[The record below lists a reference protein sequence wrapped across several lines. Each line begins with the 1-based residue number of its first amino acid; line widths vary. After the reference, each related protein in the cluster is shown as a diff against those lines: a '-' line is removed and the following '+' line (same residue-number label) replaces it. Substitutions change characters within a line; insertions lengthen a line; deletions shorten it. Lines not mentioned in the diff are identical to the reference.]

1 MRLRGGPQE
10 KQSGKRH
17 VLQYILGR
25 GRRPLTLNYAQQT
38 PRYIAASRESLD
50 TLTVMPL
57 PTIPTAPFCPSEVKG
72 SITIDA
78 GASRWAKAKRFFGP
92 GLLIA
97 IGYMDPGNW
106 ATDIQAGSQFGYSLL
121 WVVAFSSLA
130 AIFLQMLAARL
141 GLVAG
146 RDLAQAIYDRYGSFG
161 RVVQWVTAEVSI
173 IACDIAEVLGCA
185 LAFKLLLGVPV
196 AWGIV
201 LTALDTVIVLGLQGK
216 GFRQIEAIVLALIGT
231 MAFCFV
237 AQVAMVPPDWHA
249 VFKGLVPGDPGR
261 DRKDAIVLAL
271 GIVGATIMPH
281 NLYLHSSVVQTRRV
295 VGGVRGTIRDT
306 LALVRA
312 DTIVSLLVAMLV
324 NAAILVLA
332 GSAFHASGQTSVTD
346 IEQAYRLIT
355 PIVGGAAALLFG
367 IALLASG
374 QSSTLTGTIAG
385 QVIMDGFLNMKIPC
399 YQRRL
404 ITRGLALVPALAGV
418 LWLGDGA
425 VGRLLVWSQVLLSLQ
440 LPFAMWPLI
449 RSVSDRAVMKE
460 YAIGRPM
467 QIAAWLLFAVITGTN
482 LLLISGIAG

>member
-1 MRLRGGPQE
+1 
-10 KQSGKRH
+10 
-17 VLQYILGR
+17 
-25 GRRPLTLNYAQQT
+25 
-38 PRYIAASRESLD
+38 
-50 TLTVMPL
+50 MPL
-57 PTIPTAPFCPSEVKG
+57 PTVPTAPFCPAEVKG
-72 SITIDA
+72 SIAIDA
-78 GASRWAKAKRFFGP
+78 GVSRLTKLRRFAGP
-92 GLLIA
+92 GLLVA

-106 ATDIQAGSQFGYSLL
+106 ATDIQAGSQFGYALL
-121 WVVAFSSLA
+121 RVVVFSSVA
-130 AIFLQMLAARL
+130 AIFLQTLAARL

-146 RDLAQAIYDRYGSFG
+146 RDLAQASYDRYGSFG
-161 RVVQWVTAEVSI
+161 RIVQWITAEVSI

-185 LAFKLLLGVPV
+185 LAFKLLLGVPL

-201 LTALDTVIVLGLQGK
+201 LTALDTMIVLGLQGK
-216 GFRQIEAIVLALIGT
+216 GFRQVEAIVFGLIGT

-237 AQVAMVPPDWHA
+237 AQVAMVPPDWRA
-249 VFKGLVPGDPGR
+249 VLHGLAPGVPGH

-295 VGGVRGTIRDT
+295 VGGAGDAIKET
-306 LALVRA
+306 LAMVRIDTWISLV
-312 DTIVSLLVAMLV
+312 VAMLV

-332 GSAFHASGQTSVTD
+332 GAAFHATGQTGVAD

-355 PIVGGAAALLFG
+355 PIVGGAAAWLFG

-385 QVIMDGFLNMKIPC
+385 QVIMDGFLHMKMPC

-404 ITRGLALVPALAGV
+404 ITRGLALAPALAGV

-425 VGRLLVWSQVLLSLQ
+425 LGQLLVWSQVLLSLQ

-449 RSVSDRAVMKE
+449 RSVGDRSIMRE
-460 YAIGRPM
+460 YAIGRGTKVV
-467 QIAAWLLFAVITGTN
+467 AWTLFVLISITN
-482 LLLISGIAG
+482 LVLVTGFVG

>member
-1 MRLRGGPQE
+1 
-10 KQSGKRH
+10 
-17 VLQYILGR
+17 
-25 GRRPLTLNYAQQT
+25 
-38 PRYIAASRESLD
+38 
-50 TLTVMPL
+50 MPL
-57 PTIPTAPFCPSEVKG
+57 PTVPTAPFCPAEVKG
-72 SITIDA
+72 SIAIDA
-78 GASRWAKAKRFFGP
+78 GVSRLTKLRRFAGP
-92 GLLIA
+92 GLLVA

-106 ATDIQAGSQFGYSLL
+106 ATDIQAGSQFGYALL
-121 WVVAFSSLA
+121 WVVVFSSVA
-130 AIFLQMLAARL
+130 AIFLQTLAVRL

-146 RDLAQAIYDRYGSFG
+146 RDLAQASYDRYGPFG
-161 RVVQWVTAEVSI
+161 RIVQWITAEVSI

-185 LAFKLLLGVPV
+185 LAFKLLLGVPL

-201 LTALDTVIVLGLQGK
+201 LTALDTMIVLGLQGK
-216 GFRQIEAIVLALIGT
+216 GFRQVEAIVFGLIGT

-237 AQVAMVPPDWHA
+237 AQVAMVPPDWRA
-249 VFKGLVPGDPGR
+249 VLHGLAPSVPGH

-295 VGGVRGTIRDT
+295 VGGAGDAIKET
-306 LALVRA
+306 LAMVRIDTWISLV
-312 DTIVSLLVAMLV
+312 VAMLV

-332 GSAFHASGQTSVTD
+332 GAAFHATGQTGVAD

-355 PIVGGAAALLFG
+355 PIVGGAAAWLFG

-385 QVIMDGFLNMKIPC
+385 QVIMDGFLHMKMPC

-404 ITRGLALVPALAGV
+404 NTRGLALAPALAGV

-425 VGRLLVWSQVLLSLQ
+425 LGQLLVWSQVLLSLQ

-449 RSVSDRAVMKE
+449 RSVGDRSIMRE
-460 YAIGRPM
+460 YAIGRGTKVV
-467 QIAAWLLFAVITGTN
+467 AWTLFVLVSITN
-482 LLLISGIAG
+482 LVLVTGFVG

>member
-1 MRLRGGPQE
+1 
-10 KQSGKRH
+10 
-17 VLQYILGR
+17 
-25 GRRPLTLNYAQQT
+25 
-38 PRYIAASRESLD
+38 
-50 TLTVMPL
+50 MPL
-57 PTIPTAPFCPSEVKG
+57 PTVPTAPFCPAEVKG
-72 SITIDA
+72 SIAIDA
-78 GASRWAKAKRFFGP
+78 GVSRLTKLRRFAGP
-92 GLLIA
+92 GLLVA

-106 ATDIQAGSQFGYSLL
+106 ATDIQAGSQFGYALL
-121 WVVAFSSLA
+121 WVVVFSSVA
-130 AIFLQMLAARL
+130 AIFLQTLAARL

-146 RDLAQAIYDRYGSFG
+146 RDLAQASYDRYGPFG
-161 RVVQWVTAEVSI
+161 RIVQWITAEVSI

-185 LAFKLLLGVPV
+185 LAFKLLLGVPL

-201 LTALDTVIVLGLQGK
+201 LTALDTMIVLGLQGK
-216 GFRQIEAIVLALIGT
+216 GFRQVEAIVFGLIGT

-237 AQVAMVPPDWHA
+237 AQVAMVPPDWRA
-249 VFKGLVPGDPGR
+249 VLHGLAPGVPGH

-295 VGGVRGTIRDT
+295 VGGAGDAIKET
-306 LALVRA
+306 LAMVRIDTWISLV
-312 DTIVSLLVAMLV
+312 VAMLV

-332 GSAFHASGQTSVTD
+332 GAAFHATGQTGVAD

-355 PIVGGAAALLFG
+355 PIVGGAAAWLFG

-385 QVIMDGFLNMKIPC
+385 QVIMDGFLHMKMPC

-404 ITRGLALVPALAGV
+404 ITRGLALAPALAGV

-425 VGRLLVWSQVLLSLQ
+425 LGQLLVWSQVLLSLQ

-449 RSVSDRAVMKE
+449 RSVGDRSIMRE
-460 YAIGRPM
+460 YAIGRGTKVV
-467 QIAAWLLFAVITGTN
+467 AWTLFVLISITN
-482 LLLISGIAG
+482 LVLVTGFVG

>member
-1 MRLRGGPQE
+1 
-10 KQSGKRH
+10 
-17 VLQYILGR
+17 
-25 GRRPLTLNYAQQT
+25 
-38 PRYIAASRESLD
+38 
-50 TLTVMPL
+50 MPL
-57 PTIPTAPFCPSEVKG
+57 PTVPTAPFCPAEVKG
-72 SITIDA
+72 SIAIDA
-78 GASRWAKAKRFFGP
+78 GVSRLTKLRRFAGP
-92 GLLIA
+92 GLLVA

-106 ATDIQAGSQFGYSLL
+106 ATDIQAGSQFGYALL
-121 WVVAFSSLA
+121 WVVVFSSVA
-130 AIFLQMLAARL
+130 AIFLQTLAARL

-146 RDLAQAIYDRYGSFG
+146 RDLAQASYDRYGPFG
-161 RVVQWVTAEVSI
+161 RIVQWITAEVSI

-185 LAFKLLLGVPV
+185 LAFKLLLGVPL

-201 LTALDTVIVLGLQGK
+201 LTALDTMIVLGLQGK
-216 GFRQIEAIVLALIGT
+216 GFRQVEAIVFGLIGT

-237 AQVAMVPPDWHA
+237 AQVAMVPPDWRA
-249 VFKGLVPGDPGR
+249 VLHGLAPSVPGH

-295 VGGVRGTIRDT
+295 VGGAGDAIKET
-306 LALVRA
+306 LAMVRIDTWISLV
-312 DTIVSLLVAMLV
+312 VAMLV

-332 GSAFHASGQTSVTD
+332 GAAFHATGQTGVAD

-355 PIVGGAAALLFG
+355 PIVGGAAAWLFG

-385 QVIMDGFLNMKIPC
+385 QVIMDGFLHMKMPC

-404 ITRGLALVPALAGV
+404 IMRGLALAPALTGV

-425 VGRLLVWSQVLLSLQ
+425 LGQLLVWSQVLLSLQ

-449 RSVSDRAVMKE
+449 RSVGDRSIMRE
-460 YAIGRPM
+460 YAIGRGTKVV
-467 QIAAWLLFAVITGTN
+467 AWTLFVLVSITN
-482 LLLISGIAG
+482 LVLVTGFVG

>member
-1 MRLRGGPQE
+1 
-10 KQSGKRH
+10 
-17 VLQYILGR
+17 
-25 GRRPLTLNYAQQT
+25 
-38 PRYIAASRESLD
+38 
-50 TLTVMPL
+50 MPL
-57 PTIPTAPFCPSEVKG
+57 PTVPTAPFCPAEVKG
-72 SITIDA
+72 SIAIDA
-78 GASRWAKAKRFFGP
+78 GVSRLTKLRRFAGP
-92 GLLIA
+92 GLLVA

-106 ATDIQAGSQFGYSLL
+106 ATDIQAGSQFGYALL
-121 WVVAFSSLA
+121 WVVVFSSVA
-130 AIFLQMLAARL
+130 AIFLQTLAARL

-146 RDLAQAIYDRYGSFG
+146 RDLAQASYDRYGPFG
-161 RVVQWVTAEVSI
+161 RIVQWITAEVSI

-185 LAFKLLLGVPV
+185 LAFKLLLGVPL

-201 LTALDTVIVLGLQGK
+201 LTALDTMIVLGLQGK
-216 GFRQIEAIVLALIGT
+216 GFRQVEAIVFGLIGT

-237 AQVAMVPPDWHA
+237 AQVAMVPPDWRA
-249 VFKGLVPGDPGR
+249 VLHGLAPSVPGH

-295 VGGVRGTIRDT
+295 VGVAGDAIKET
-306 LALVRA
+306 LAMVRIDTWISLV
-312 DTIVSLLVAMLV
+312 VAMLV

-332 GSAFHASGQTSVTD
+332 GAAFHATGQTGVAD

-355 PIVGGAAALLFG
+355 PIVGGAAAWLFG

-385 QVIMDGFLNMKIPC
+385 QVIMDGFLHMKMPC

-404 ITRGLALVPALAGV
+404 ITRGLALAPALAGV

-425 VGRLLVWSQVLLSLQ
+425 LGQLLVWSQVLLSLQ

-449 RSVSDRAVMKE
+449 RSVGDRSIMRE
-460 YAIGRPM
+460 YAIGRGTKVV
-467 QIAAWLLFAVITGTN
+467 AWTLFVLVSITN
-482 LLLISGIAG
+482 LVLVTGFVG

>member
-1 MRLRGGPQE
+1 
-10 KQSGKRH
+10 
-17 VLQYILGR
+17 
-25 GRRPLTLNYAQQT
+25 
-38 PRYIAASRESLD
+38 
-50 TLTVMPL
+50 MPL
-57 PTIPTAPFCPSEVKG
+57 PTVPTAPFCPAEVKG

-78 GASRWAKAKRFFGP
+78 GVSGLAKLRRFAGP
-92 GLLIA
+92 GLLVA

-106 ATDIQAGSQFGYSLL
+106 ATDIQAGSQFGYALL
-121 WVVAFSSLA
+121 WVVVFSSVA

-146 RDLAQAIYDRYGSFG
+146 RDLAQASYERYGPFG
-161 RVVQWVTAEVSI
+161 RIVQWVTAEVSI

-185 LAFKLLLGVPV
+185 LAFKLLLGVPL

-201 LTALDTVIVLGLQGK
+201 LTALDTMIVLGLQGK
-216 GFRQIEAIVLALIGT
+216 GFRQVEAIVLGLIGT

-237 AQVAMVPPDWHA
+237 AQVAMVPPDWRA
-249 VFKGLVPGDPGR
+249 VLHGLAPGLPGH
-261 DRKDAIVLAL
+261 DRKDAVVLAL

-295 VGGVRGTIRDT
+295 VGGVGDVIKET
-306 LALVRA
+306 LAMVRI
-312 DTIVSLLVAMLV
+312 DTWISLAVAMLV
-324 NAAILVLA
+324 NAAILILA
-332 GSAFHASGQTSVTD
+332 GAAFHASGQTGVVD
-346 IEQAYRLIT
+346 IEQAYKLIT
-355 PIVGGAAALLFG
+355 PIVGGAAAWLLG

-385 QVIMDGFLNMKIPC
+385 QVIMDGFLRMKIPC

-404 ITRGLALVPALAGV
+404 ITRGLALMPALVGV

-449 RSVSDRAVMKE
+449 RSVGDRSVMRD
-460 YAIGRPM
+460 YTIGRGAKI
-467 QIAAWLLFAVITGTN
+467 IAWALFVLISGTN
-482 LLLISGIAG
+482 LLLVAGFAG

>member
-1 MRLRGGPQE
+1 
-10 KQSGKRH
+10 
-17 VLQYILGR
+17 
-25 GRRPLTLNYAQQT
+25 
-38 PRYIAASRESLD
+38 
-50 TLTVMPL
+50 MPL
-57 PTIPTAPFCPSEVKG
+57 PTVPTAPFCPAEVKG
-72 SITIDA
+72 SIAIDA
-78 GASRWAKAKRFFGP
+78 GVSRLTKLRRFAGP
-92 GLLIA
+92 GLLVA

-106 ATDIQAGSQFGYSLL
+106 ATDIQAGSQFGYALL
-121 WVVAFSSLA
+121 WVVVFSSVA
-130 AIFLQMLAARL
+130 AIFLQTLAVRL

-146 RDLAQAIYDRYGSFG
+146 RDLAQASYDRYGPFG
-161 RVVQWVTAEVSI
+161 RIVQWITAEVSI

-185 LAFKLLLGVPV
+185 LAFKLLLGVPL

-201 LTALDTVIVLGLQGK
+201 LTALDTMIVFGLQGK
-216 GFRQIEAIVLALIGT
+216 GFRQVEAIVFGLIGT

-237 AQVAMVPPDWHA
+237 AQVAMVPPDWRA
-249 VFKGLVPGDPGR
+249 VLHGLAPSVPGH

-295 VGGVRGTIRDT
+295 VGGAGDAIKET
-306 LALVRA
+306 LAMVRIDTWISLV
-312 DTIVSLLVAMLV
+312 VAMLV

-332 GSAFHASGQTSVTD
+332 GAAFHATGQTGVAD

-355 PIVGGAAALLFG
+355 PIVGGAAAWLFG

-385 QVIMDGFLNMKIPC
+385 QVIMDGFLHMKMPC

-404 ITRGLALVPALAGV
+404 ITRGLALAPALAGV

-425 VGRLLVWSQVLLSLQ
+425 LGQLLVWSQVLLSLQ

-449 RSVSDRAVMKE
+449 RSVGDRSIMRE
-460 YAIGRPM
+460 YAIGRGTKVV
-467 QIAAWLLFAVITGTN
+467 AWTLFVLISITN
-482 LLLISGIAG
+482 LVLVTGFVG

>member
-1 MRLRGGPQE
+1 MRLP
-10 KQSGKRH
+10 
-17 VLQYILGR
+17 
-25 GRRPLTLNYAQQT
+25 
-38 PRYIAASRESLD
+38 
-50 TLTVMPL
+50 TV
-57 PTIPTAPFCPSEVKG
+57 PTAPFCPAEVKG
-72 SITIDA
+72 SIAIDA
-78 GASRWAKAKRFFGP
+78 GVSRLTKLRRFAGP
-92 GLLIA
+92 GLLVA

-106 ATDIQAGSQFGYSLL
+106 ATDIQAGSQFGYALL
-121 WVVAFSSLA
+121 WVVVFSSVA
-130 AIFLQMLAARL
+130 AIFLQTLAVRL

-146 RDLAQAIYDRYGSFG
+146 RDLAQASYDRYGPFG
-161 RVVQWVTAEVSI
+161 RIVQWITAEVSI

-185 LAFKLLLGVPV
+185 LAFKLLLGVPL

-201 LTALDTVIVLGLQGK
+201 LTALDTMIVLGLQGK
-216 GFRQIEAIVLALIGT
+216 GFRQVEAIVFGLIGT

-237 AQVAMVPPDWHA
+237 AQVAMVPPDWRA
-249 VFKGLVPGDPGR
+249 VLHGLAPSVPGH

-295 VGGVRGTIRDT
+295 VGGAGDAIKET
-306 LALVRA
+306 LAMVRIDTWISLV
-312 DTIVSLLVAMLV
+312 VAMLV

-332 GSAFHASGQTSVTD
+332 GAAFHATGQTGVAD

-355 PIVGGAAALLFG
+355 PIVGGAAAWLFG

-385 QVIMDGFLNMKIPC
+385 QVIMDGFLHMKMPC

-404 ITRGLALVPALAGV
+404 ITRGLALAPALAGV

-425 VGRLLVWSQVLLSLQ
+425 LGQLLVWSQVLLSLQ

-449 RSVSDRAVMKE
+449 RSVGDRSIMRE
-460 YAIGRPM
+460 YAIGRGTKVV
-467 QIAAWLLFAVITGTN
+467 AWTLFVLVSITN
-482 LLLISGIAG
+482 LVLLTGFVG

>member
-1 MRLRGGPQE
+1 
-10 KQSGKRH
+10 
-17 VLQYILGR
+17 
-25 GRRPLTLNYAQQT
+25 
-38 PRYIAASRESLD
+38 
-50 TLTVMPL
+50 MPL
-57 PTIPTAPFCPSEVKG
+57 PTVPTAPFCPAEVKG
-72 SITIDA
+72 SIAIDA
-78 GASRWAKAKRFFGP
+78 GVSRLTKLRRFAGP
-92 GLLIA
+92 GLLVA

-106 ATDIQAGSQFGYSLL
+106 ATDIQAGSQFGYALL
-121 WVVAFSSLA
+121 WVVVFSSVA
-130 AIFLQMLAARL
+130 AIFLQTLAVRL

-146 RDLAQAIYDRYGSFG
+146 RDLAQASYDRYGPFG
-161 RVVQWVTAEVSI
+161 RIVQWITAEVSI

-185 LAFKLLLGVPV
+185 LAFKLLLGVPL

-201 LTALDTVIVLGLQGK
+201 LTALDTMIVLGLQGK
-216 GFRQIEAIVLALIGT
+216 GFRQVEAIVFGLIGT

-237 AQVAMVPPDWHA
+237 AQVAMVPPDWRA
-249 VFKGLVPGDPGR
+249 VLHGLAPGVPGH

-295 VGGVRGTIRDT
+295 VGGAGDAIKET
-306 LALVRA
+306 LAMVRIDTWISLV
-312 DTIVSLLVAMLV
+312 VAMLV

-332 GSAFHASGQTSVTD
+332 GAAFHATGQTGVAD

-355 PIVGGAAALLFG
+355 PIVGGAAAWLFG

-385 QVIMDGFLNMKIPC
+385 QVIMDGFLHMKMPC

-404 ITRGLALVPALAGV
+404 ITRGLALAPALAGV

-425 VGRLLVWSQVLLSLQ
+425 LGQLLVWSQVLLSLQ

-449 RSVSDRAVMKE
+449 RSVGDRSIMRE
-460 YAIGRPM
+460 YAIGRGTKVV
-467 QIAAWLLFAVITGTN
+467 AWTLFVLISITN
-482 LLLISGIAG
+482 LVLVTGFVG

>member
-1 MRLRGGPQE
+1 
-10 KQSGKRH
+10 
-17 VLQYILGR
+17 
-25 GRRPLTLNYAQQT
+25 
-38 PRYIAASRESLD
+38 
-50 TLTVMPL
+50 MPL
-57 PTIPTAPFCPSEVKG
+57 PTVPTAPFCPAEVKG
-72 SITIDA
+72 SIAIDA
-78 GASRWAKAKRFFGP
+78 GVSRLTKLRRFAGP
-92 GLLIA
+92 GLLVA

-106 ATDIQAGSQFGYSLL
+106 ATDIQAGSQFGYALL
-121 WVVAFSSLA
+121 WVVVFSSVA
-130 AIFLQMLAARL
+130 AIFLQTLAVRL

-146 RDLAQAIYDRYGSFG
+146 RDLAQASYDRYGPFG
-161 RVVQWVTAEVSI
+161 RIVQWITAEVSI

-185 LAFKLLLGVPV
+185 LAFKLLLGVPL

-201 LTALDTVIVLGLQGK
+201 LTALDTMIVLGLQGK
-216 GFRQIEAIVLALIGT
+216 GFRQVEAIVFGLIGT

-237 AQVAMVPPDWHA
+237 AQVAMVPPDWRA
-249 VFKGLVPGDPGR
+249 VLHGLAPSVPGH

-295 VGGVRGTIRDT
+295 VGGAGDAIKET
-306 LALVRA
+306 LAMVRIDTWISLV
-312 DTIVSLLVAMLV
+312 VAMLV

-332 GSAFHASGQTSVTD
+332 GAAFHATGQTGVAD

-355 PIVGGAAALLFG
+355 PIVGGAAAWLFG

-385 QVIMDGFLNMKIPC
+385 QVIMDGFLHMKMPC

-404 ITRGLALVPALAGV
+404 ITRGLALAPALAGV

-425 VGRLLVWSQVLLSLQ
+425 LGQLLVWSQVLLSLQ

-449 RSVSDRAVMKE
+449 RSVGDRSIMRE
-460 YAIGRPM
+460 YAIGRGTKVV
-467 QIAAWLLFAVITGTN
+467 AWTLFVLVSITN
-482 LLLISGIAG
+482 LVLLTGFVG

>member
-1 MRLRGGPQE
+1 
-10 KQSGKRH
+10 
-17 VLQYILGR
+17 
-25 GRRPLTLNYAQQT
+25 
-38 PRYIAASRESLD
+38 
-50 TLTVMPL
+50 MPL
-57 PTIPTAPFCPSEVKG
+57 PTVPTAPFCPAEVKG
-72 SITIDA
+72 SIAIDA
-78 GASRWAKAKRFFGP
+78 GVSRLTKLRRFAGP
-92 GLLIA
+92 GLLVA

-106 ATDIQAGSQFGYSLL
+106 ATDIQAGSQFGYALL
-121 WVVAFSSLA
+121 WVVVFSSVA
-130 AIFLQMLAARL
+130 AIFLQTLAVRL

-146 RDLAQAIYDRYGSFG
+146 RDLAQASYDRYGPFG
-161 RVVQWVTAEVSI
+161 RIVQWITAEVSI

-185 LAFKLLLGVPV
+185 LAFKLLLGVPL

-201 LTALDTVIVLGLQGK
+201 LTALDTMIVLGLQGK
-216 GFRQIEAIVLALIGT
+216 GFRQVEAIVFGLIGT

-237 AQVAMVPPDWHA
+237 AQVAMVPPDWRA
-249 VFKGLVPGDPGR
+249 VLHGLAPSVPGH

-295 VGGVRGTIRDT
+295 VGGAGDAIKET
-306 LALVRA
+306 LAMVRIDTWISLV
-312 DTIVSLLVAMLV
+312 VAMLV

-332 GSAFHASGQTSVTD
+332 GAAFHATGQTGVAD

-355 PIVGGAAALLFG
+355 PIVGGAAAWLFG

-385 QVIMDGFLNMKIPC
+385 QVIMDGFLHMKMPC

-404 ITRGLALVPALAGV
+404 ITRGLALAPALAGV

-425 VGRLLVWSQVLLSLQ
+425 LGQLLVWSQVLLSLQ

-449 RSVSDRAVMKE
+449 RSVGDRSIMRE
-460 YAIGRPM
+460 YAIGRGTKVV
-467 QIAAWLLFAVITGTN
+467 AWTLFVLVGITN
-482 LLLISGIAG
+482 LVLVTGFVG

>member
-1 MRLRGGPQE
+1 
-10 KQSGKRH
+10 
-17 VLQYILGR
+17 
-25 GRRPLTLNYAQQT
+25 
-38 PRYIAASRESLD
+38 
-50 TLTVMPL
+50 MPL
-57 PTIPTAPFCPSEVKG
+57 PTVPTAPFCPAEVKG
-72 SITIDA
+72 SIAIDA
-78 GASRWAKAKRFFGP
+78 GVSRLTKLRRFAGP
-92 GLLIA
+92 GLLVA

-106 ATDIQAGSQFGYSLL
+106 ATDIQAGSQFGYALL
-121 WVVAFSSLA
+121 WVVVFSSVA
-130 AIFLQMLAARL
+130 AIFLQTLAARL

-146 RDLAQAIYDRYGSFG
+146 RDLAQASYDRYGPFG
-161 RVVQWVTAEVSI
+161 RIVQWITAEVSI

-185 LAFKLLLGVPV
+185 LAFKLLLGVPL
-196 AWGIV
+196 AWGII
-201 LTALDTVIVLGLQGK
+201 LTALDTMIVLGLQGK
-216 GFRQIEAIVLALIGT
+216 GFRQVEAIVFGLIGT

-249 VFKGLVPGDPGR
+249 VLHGLAPGVPGH

-295 VGGVRGTIRDT
+295 VGGAGDAIKET
-306 LALVRA
+306 LAMVRIDTWISLV
-312 DTIVSLLVAMLV
+312 VAMLV

-332 GSAFHASGQTSVTD
+332 GAAFHATGQTGVAD

-355 PIVGGAAALLFG
+355 PIVGGAAAWLFG

-385 QVIMDGFLNMKIPC
+385 QVIMDGFLHMKMPC

-404 ITRGLALVPALAGV
+404 ITRGLALAPALAGV

-425 VGRLLVWSQVLLSLQ
+425 LGQLLVWSQVLLSLQ

-449 RSVSDRAVMKE
+449 RSVGDRSIMRE
-460 YAIGRPM
+460 YAIGRGTKVV
-467 QIAAWLLFAVITGTN
+467 AWTLFVLVSITN
-482 LLLISGIAG
+482 LVLVTGFVG

>member
-1 MRLRGGPQE
+1 
-10 KQSGKRH
+10 
-17 VLQYILGR
+17 
-25 GRRPLTLNYAQQT
+25 
-38 PRYIAASRESLD
+38 
-50 TLTVMPL
+50 MPL
-57 PTIPTAPFCPSEVKG
+57 PTVPTAPFCPAEVKG
-72 SITIDA
+72 SIAIDA
-78 GASRWAKAKRFFGP
+78 GVSRLTKLRRFAGP
-92 GLLIA
+92 GLLVA

-106 ATDIQAGSQFGYSLL
+106 ATDIQAGSQFGYALL
-121 WVVAFSSLA
+121 WVVVFSSVA
-130 AIFLQMLAARL
+130 AIFLQTLAARL

-146 RDLAQAIYDRYGSFG
+146 RDLAQASYDRYGPFG
-161 RVVQWVTAEVSI
+161 RIVQWITAEVSI

-185 LAFKLLLGVPV
+185 LAFKLLLGVPL

-201 LTALDTVIVLGLQGK
+201 LTALDTMIVLGLQGK
-216 GFRQIEAIVLALIGT
+216 GFRQVEAIVFGLIGT

-237 AQVAMVPPDWHA
+237 AQVAMVPPDWRA
-249 VFKGLVPGDPGR
+249 VLHGLAPGVPGH

-295 VGGVRGTIRDT
+295 VGGAGDAIKET
-306 LALVRA
+306 LAMVRIDTWISLV
-312 DTIVSLLVAMLV
+312 VAMLV

-332 GSAFHASGQTSVTD
+332 GAAFHATGQTGVAD

-355 PIVGGAAALLFG
+355 PIVGGAAAWLFG

-385 QVIMDGFLNMKIPC
+385 QVIMDGFLHMKMPC

-404 ITRGLALVPALAGV
+404 ITRGLALAPALAGV

-425 VGRLLVWSQVLLSLQ
+425 LGQLLVWSQVLLSLQ

-449 RSVSDRAVMKE
+449 RSVGDRSIMRE
-460 YAIGRPM
+460 YAIGRGTKVV
-467 QIAAWLLFAVITGTN
+467 AWTLFVLVSITN
-482 LLLISGIAG
+482 LVLLTGFVG

>member
-1 MRLRGGPQE
+1 
-10 KQSGKRH
+10 
-17 VLQYILGR
+17 
-25 GRRPLTLNYAQQT
+25 
-38 PRYIAASRESLD
+38 
-50 TLTVMPL
+50 MPL
-57 PTIPTAPFCPSEVKG
+57 PTVPTAPFCPAEVKG
-72 SITIDA
+72 SIAIDA
-78 GASRWAKAKRFFGP
+78 GVSRLTKLRRFAGP
-92 GLLIA
+92 GLLVA

-106 ATDIQAGSQFGYSLL
+106 ATDIQAGSQFGYALL
-121 WVVAFSSLA
+121 WVVVFSSVA
-130 AIFLQMLAARL
+130 AIFLQTLAARL

-146 RDLAQAIYDRYGSFG
+146 RDLAQASYDRYGPFG
-161 RVVQWVTAEVSI
+161 RIVQWITAEVSI

-185 LAFKLLLGVPV
+185 LAFKLLLGVPL

-201 LTALDTVIVLGLQGK
+201 LTALDTMIVLGLQGK
-216 GFRQIEAIVLALIGT
+216 GFRQVEAIVFGLIGT

-249 VFKGLVPGDPGR
+249 VLHGLAPGVPGH

-295 VGGVRGTIRDT
+295 VGGAGDAIKET
-306 LALVRA
+306 LAMVRIDTWISLV
-312 DTIVSLLVAMLV
+312 VAMLV

-332 GSAFHASGQTSVTD
+332 GAAFHATGQTGVAD

-355 PIVGGAAALLFG
+355 PIVGGAAAWLFG

-385 QVIMDGFLNMKIPC
+385 QVIMDGFLHMKMPC

-404 ITRGLALVPALAGV
+404 ITRGLALAPALAGV

-425 VGRLLVWSQVLLSLQ
+425 LGQLLVWSQVLLSLQ

-449 RSVSDRAVMKE
+449 RSVGDRSIMRE
-460 YAIGRPM
+460 YAIGRGTKVV
-467 QIAAWLLFAVITGTN
+467 AWTLFVLVSITN
-482 LLLISGIAG
+482 LVLLTGFVG

>member
-1 MRLRGGPQE
+1 
-10 KQSGKRH
+10 
-17 VLQYILGR
+17 
-25 GRRPLTLNYAQQT
+25 
-38 PRYIAASRESLD
+38 
-50 TLTVMPL
+50 MPL
-57 PTIPTAPFCPSEVKG
+57 PTVPTAPFCPAEVKG
-72 SITIDA
+72 SIAIDA
-78 GASRWAKAKRFFGP
+78 GVSRLTKLRRFAGP
-92 GLLIA
+92 GLLVA

-106 ATDIQAGSQFGYSLL
+106 ATDIQAGSQFGYALL
-121 WVVAFSSLA
+121 WVVVFSSVA
-130 AIFLQMLAARL
+130 AIFLQTLAARL

-146 RDLAQAIYDRYGSFG
+146 RDLAQASYDRYGPFG
-161 RVVQWVTAEVSI
+161 RIVQWITAEVSI

-185 LAFKLLLGVPV
+185 LAFKLLLGVPL

-201 LTALDTVIVLGLQGK
+201 LTALDTMIVLGLQGK
-216 GFRQIEAIVLALIGT
+216 GFRQVEAIVFGLIGT

-237 AQVAMVPPDWHA
+237 AQVAMVQPDWRA
-249 VFKGLVPGDPGR
+249 VLHGLAPSVPGH

-295 VGGVRGTIRDT
+295 VGGAGDAIKET
-306 LALVRA
+306 LAMVRIDTWISLV
-312 DTIVSLLVAMLV
+312 VAMLV

-332 GSAFHASGQTSVTD
+332 GAAFHATGQTGVAD

-355 PIVGGAAALLFG
+355 PIVGGAAAWLFG

-385 QVIMDGFLNMKIPC
+385 QVIMDGFLHMKMPC

-404 ITRGLALVPALAGV
+404 ITRGLALAPALAGV

-425 VGRLLVWSQVLLSLQ
+425 LGQLLVWSQVLLSLQ

-449 RSVSDRAVMKE
+449 RSVGDRSIMRE
-460 YAIGRPM
+460 YAIGRGTKVV
-467 QIAAWLLFAVITGTN
+467 AWTLFVLVSITN
-482 LLLISGIAG
+482 LVLVTGFVG

>member
-1 MRLRGGPQE
+1 
-10 KQSGKRH
+10 
-17 VLQYILGR
+17 
-25 GRRPLTLNYAQQT
+25 
-38 PRYIAASRESLD
+38 
-50 TLTVMPL
+50 MPL
-57 PTIPTAPFCPSEVKG
+57 PTVPTAPFCPAEVKG
-72 SITIDA
+72 SIAIDA
-78 GASRWAKAKRFFGP
+78 GVSRLTKLRRFAGP
-92 GLLIA
+92 GLLVA

-106 ATDIQAGSQFGYSLL
+106 ATDIQAGSQFGYALL
-121 WVVAFSSLA
+121 WVVVFSSVA
-130 AIFLQMLAARL
+130 AIFLQTLAARL

-146 RDLAQAIYDRYGSFG
+146 RDLAQASYDCYGPFG
-161 RVVQWVTAEVSI
+161 RIVQWITAEVSI

-185 LAFKLLLGVPV
+185 LAFKLLLGVPL

-201 LTALDTVIVLGLQGK
+201 LTALDTMIVLGLQGK
-216 GFRQIEAIVLALIGT
+216 GFRQVEAIVFGLIGT

-237 AQVAMVPPDWHA
+237 AQVAMVPPDWRA
-249 VFKGLVPGDPGR
+249 VLHGLAPSVPGH

-295 VGGVRGTIRDT
+295 VGGAGDAIKET
-306 LALVRA
+306 LAMVRIDTWISLV
-312 DTIVSLLVAMLV
+312 VAMLV

-332 GSAFHASGQTSVTD
+332 GAAFHATGQTGVAD

-355 PIVGGAAALLFG
+355 PIVGGAAAWLFG

-385 QVIMDGFLNMKIPC
+385 QVIMDGFLHMKMPC

-404 ITRGLALVPALAGV
+404 ITRGLALAPALAGV

-425 VGRLLVWSQVLLSLQ
+425 LGQLLVWSQVLLSLQ

-449 RSVSDRAVMKE
+449 RSVGDRSIMRE
-460 YAIGRPM
+460 YAIGRGTKVV
-467 QIAAWLLFAVITGTN
+467 AWTLFVLISITN
-482 LLLISGIAG
+482 LVLVTGFVG

>member
-1 MRLRGGPQE
+1 
-10 KQSGKRH
+10 
-17 VLQYILGR
+17 
-25 GRRPLTLNYAQQT
+25 
-38 PRYIAASRESLD
+38 
-50 TLTVMPL
+50 MPL
-57 PTIPTAPFCPSEVKG
+57 PTVPTAPFCPAEVKG
-72 SITIDA
+72 SIAIDA
-78 GASRWAKAKRFFGP
+78 GVSRLTKLRRFAGP
-92 GLLIA
+92 GLLVA

-106 ATDIQAGSQFGYSLL
+106 ATDIQAGSQFGYALL
-121 WVVAFSSLA
+121 WVVVFSSVA
-130 AIFLQMLAARL
+130 AIFLQTLAARL

-146 RDLAQAIYDRYGSFG
+146 RDLAQASYDRYGPFG
-161 RVVQWVTAEVSI
+161 RIVQWITAEVSI

-185 LAFKLLLGVPV
+185 LAFKLLLGVPL

-201 LTALDTVIVLGLQGK
+201 LTALDTMIVLGLQGK
-216 GFRQIEAIVLALIGT
+216 GFRQVEAIVFGLIGT

-237 AQVAMVPPDWHA
+237 AQVAMVPPDWRA
-249 VFKGLVPGDPGR
+249 VLHGLAPSVPGH

-295 VGGVRGTIRDT
+295 VGGAGDAIKET
-306 LALVRA
+306 LAMVRIDTWISLV
-312 DTIVSLLVAMLV
+312 VAMLV

-332 GSAFHASGQTSVTD
+332 GAAFHATGQTGVAD

-355 PIVGGAAALLFG
+355 PIVGGAAAWLFG

-385 QVIMDGFLNMKIPC
+385 QVIMDGFLHMKMPC

-404 ITRGLALVPALAGV
+404 ITRGLALAPALTGV

-425 VGRLLVWSQVLLSLQ
+425 LGQLLVWSQVLLSLQ

-449 RSVSDRAVMKE
+449 RSVGDRSIMRE
-460 YAIGRPM
+460 YAIGRGTKVV
-467 QIAAWLLFAVITGTN
+467 AWTLFVLVSITN
-482 LLLISGIAG
+482 LVLVTGFVG

>member
-1 MRLRGGPQE
+1 
-10 KQSGKRH
+10 
-17 VLQYILGR
+17 
-25 GRRPLTLNYAQQT
+25 
-38 PRYIAASRESLD
+38 
-50 TLTVMPL
+50 MPL
-57 PTIPTAPFCPSEVKG
+57 PTVPTAPFCPAEVKG
-72 SITIDA
+72 SIAIDA
-78 GASRWAKAKRFFGP
+78 GVSRLTKLRRFAGP
-92 GLLIA
+92 GLLVA

-106 ATDIQAGSQFGYSLL
+106 ATDIQAGSQFGYALL
-121 WVVAFSSLA
+121 WVVVFSSVA
-130 AIFLQMLAARL
+130 AIFLQTLAARL

-146 RDLAQAIYDRYGSFG
+146 RDLAQASYDRYGPFG
-161 RVVQWVTAEVSI
+161 RIVQWITAEVSI

-185 LAFKLLLGVPV
+185 LAFKLLLGVPL

-201 LTALDTVIVLGLQGK
+201 LTALDTMIVLGLQGK
-216 GFRQIEAIVLALIGT
+216 GFRQVEAIVFGLIGT

-237 AQVAMVPPDWHA
+237 AQVAMVPPDWRA
-249 VFKGLVPGDPGR
+249 VLHGLAPSVPGH

-295 VGGVRGTIRDT
+295 VGGAGDAIKET
-306 LALVRA
+306 LAMVRIDTWISLV
-312 DTIVSLLVAMLV
+312 VAMLV

-332 GSAFHASGQTSVTD
+332 GAAFHATGQTGVAD

-355 PIVGGAAALLFG
+355 PIVGGAAAWLFG

-385 QVIMDGFLNMKIPC
+385 QVIMDGFLHMKMPC

-404 ITRGLALVPALAGV
+404 ITRGLALAPALASV

-425 VGRLLVWSQVLLSLQ
+425 LGQLLVWSQVLLSLQ

-449 RSVSDRAVMKE
+449 RSVGDRSIMRE
-460 YAIGRPM
+460 YAIGRGTKVV
-467 QIAAWLLFAVITGTN
+467 AWTLFVLISITN
-482 LLLISGIAG
+482 LVLVTGFVG

>member
-1 MRLRGGPQE
+1 
-10 KQSGKRH
+10 
-17 VLQYILGR
+17 
-25 GRRPLTLNYAQQT
+25 
-38 PRYIAASRESLD
+38 
-50 TLTVMPL
+50 MPL
-57 PTIPTAPFCPSEVKG
+57 PTVPTAPFCPAEVKG
-72 SITIDA
+72 SIAIDA
-78 GASRWAKAKRFFGP
+78 GVSRLTKLRRFAGP
-92 GLLIA
+92 GLLVA

-106 ATDIQAGSQFGYSLL
+106 ATDIQAGSQFGYALL
-121 WVVAFSSLA
+121 WVVVFSSVA
-130 AIFLQMLAARL
+130 AIFLQTLAARL

-146 RDLAQAIYDRYGSFG
+146 RDLAQASYDRYGPFG
-161 RVVQWVTAEVSI
+161 RIVQWITAEVSI

-185 LAFKLLLGVPV
+185 LAFKLLLGVPL

-201 LTALDTVIVLGLQGK
+201 LTALDTMIVLGLQGK
-216 GFRQIEAIVLALIGT
+216 GFRQVEAIVFGLIGT

-237 AQVAMVPPDWHA
+237 AQVAMVPPDWRA
-249 VFKGLVPGDPGR
+249 VLHGLAPSVPGH

-295 VGGVRGTIRDT
+295 VGGAGDAIKET
-306 LALVRA
+306 LAMVRIDTWISLV
-312 DTIVSLLVAMLV
+312 VAMLV

-332 GSAFHASGQTSVTD
+332 GAAFHATGQTGVAD

-355 PIVGGAAALLFG
+355 RIVGGAAAWLFG

-385 QVIMDGFLNMKIPC
+385 QVIMDGFLHMKMPC

-404 ITRGLALVPALAGV
+404 ITRGLALAPALAGV

-425 VGRLLVWSQVLLSLQ
+425 LGQLLVWSQVLLSLQ

-449 RSVSDRAVMKE
+449 RSVGDRSIMRE
-460 YAIGRPM
+460 YAIGRGTKVV
-467 QIAAWLLFAVITGTN
+467 AWTLFVLVSITN
-482 LLLISGIAG
+482 LVLVTGFVG

>member
-1 MRLRGGPQE
+1 
-10 KQSGKRH
+10 
-17 VLQYILGR
+17 
-25 GRRPLTLNYAQQT
+25 
-38 PRYIAASRESLD
+38 
-50 TLTVMPL
+50 MPL
-57 PTIPTAPFCPSEVKG
+57 PTVPTAPFCPAEVKG
-72 SITIDA
+72 SIAIDA
-78 GASRWAKAKRFFGP
+78 GVSRLIKLRRFAGP
-92 GLLIA
+92 GLLVA

-106 ATDIQAGSQFGYSLL
+106 ATDIQAGSQFGYALL
-121 WVVAFSSLA
+121 WVVVFSSVA
-130 AIFLQMLAARL
+130 AIFLQTLAARL

-146 RDLAQAIYDRYGSFG
+146 RDLAQASYDRYGPFG
-161 RVVQWVTAEVSI
+161 RIVQWITAEVSI

-185 LAFKLLLGVPV
+185 LAFKLLLGVPL

-201 LTALDTVIVLGLQGK
+201 LTALDTMIVLGLQGK
-216 GFRQIEAIVLALIGT
+216 GFRQVEAIVFGLIGT

-249 VFKGLVPGDPGR
+249 VLHGLAPGVPGH

-295 VGGVRGTIRDT
+295 VGGAGDAIKET
-306 LALVRA
+306 LAMVRIDTWISLV
-312 DTIVSLLVAMLV
+312 VAMLV

-332 GSAFHASGQTSVTD
+332 GAAFHATGQTGVAD

-355 PIVGGAAALLFG
+355 PIVGGAAAWLFG

-385 QVIMDGFLNMKIPC
+385 QVIMDGFLHMKMPC

-404 ITRGLALVPALAGV
+404 ITRGLALAPALAGV

-425 VGRLLVWSQVLLSLQ
+425 LGQLLVWSQVLLSLQ

-449 RSVSDRAVMKE
+449 RSVGDRSIMRE
-460 YAIGRPM
+460 YAIGRGTKVV
-467 QIAAWLLFAVITGTN
+467 AWTLFVLVSITN
-482 LLLISGIAG
+482 LVLVTGFVG

>member
-1 MRLRGGPQE
+1 MRLP
-10 KQSGKRH
+10 
-17 VLQYILGR
+17 
-25 GRRPLTLNYAQQT
+25 
-38 PRYIAASRESLD
+38 
-50 TLTVMPL
+50 TV
-57 PTIPTAPFCPSEVKG
+57 PTAPFCPAEVKG
-72 SITIDA
+72 SIAIDA
-78 GASRWAKAKRFFGP
+78 GVSRLTKLRRFAGP
-92 GLLIA
+92 GLLVA

-106 ATDIQAGSQFGYSLL
+106 ATDIQAGSQFGYALL
-121 WVVAFSSLA
+121 WVVVFSSVA
-130 AIFLQMLAARL
+130 AIFLQTLAVRL

-146 RDLAQAIYDRYGSFG
+146 RDLAQASYDRYGPFG
-161 RVVQWVTAEVSI
+161 RIVQWTTAEVSI

-185 LAFKLLLGVPV
+185 LAFKLLLGVPL

-201 LTALDTVIVLGLQGK
+201 LTALDTMIVLGLQGK
-216 GFRQIEAIVLALIGT
+216 GFRQVEAIVFGLIGT

-237 AQVAMVPPDWHA
+237 AQVAMVPPDWRA
-249 VFKGLVPGDPGR
+249 VLHGLAPSVPGH

-295 VGGVRGTIRDT
+295 VGGAGDAIKET
-306 LALVRA
+306 LAMVRIDTWISLV
-312 DTIVSLLVAMLV
+312 VAMLV

-332 GSAFHASGQTSVTD
+332 GAAFHATGQTGVAD

-355 PIVGGAAALLFG
+355 PIVGGAAAWLFG

-385 QVIMDGFLNMKIPC
+385 QVIMDGFLHMKMPC

-404 ITRGLALVPALAGV
+404 ITRGLALAPALAGV

-425 VGRLLVWSQVLLSLQ
+425 LGQLLVWSQVLLSLQ

-449 RSVSDRAVMKE
+449 RSVGDRSIMRE
-460 YAIGRPM
+460 YAIGRGTKVV
-467 QIAAWLLFAVITGTN
+467 AWTLFVLVSITN
-482 LLLISGIAG
+482 LVLLTGFVG

>member
-1 MRLRGGPQE
+1 
-10 KQSGKRH
+10 
-17 VLQYILGR
+17 
-25 GRRPLTLNYAQQT
+25 
-38 PRYIAASRESLD
+38 
-50 TLTVMPL
+50 MPL
-57 PTIPTAPFCPSEVKG
+57 PTVPTAPFCPAEVKG
-72 SITIDA
+72 SIAIDA
-78 GASRWAKAKRFFGP
+78 GVSRLTKLRRFAGP
-92 GLLIA
+92 GLLVA

-106 ATDIQAGSQFGYSLL
+106 ATDIQAGSQFGYALL
-121 WVVAFSSLA
+121 WVVVFSSVA
-130 AIFLQMLAARL
+130 AIFLQTLAARL

-146 RDLAQAIYDRYGSFG
+146 RDLAQASYDRYGPFG
-161 RVVQWVTAEVSI
+161 RIVQWITAEVSI

-185 LAFKLLLGVPV
+185 LAFKLLLGVPL

-201 LTALDTVIVLGLQGK
+201 LTALDTMIVLGLQGK
-216 GFRQIEAIVLALIGT
+216 GFRQVEAIVFGLIGT

-237 AQVAMVPPDWHA
+237 AQVAMVPPDWRA
-249 VFKGLVPGDPGR
+249 VLHGLAPSVPGH

-295 VGGVRGTIRDT
+295 VGGAGDAIKET
-306 LALVRA
+306 LAMVRIDTWISLV
-312 DTIVSLLVAMLV
+312 VAMLV

-332 GSAFHASGQTSVTD
+332 GAAFHATGQTGVAD

-355 PIVGGAAALLFG
+355 PIVGGAAAWLFG

-385 QVIMDGFLNMKIPC
+385 QVIMDGFLHMKMPC

-404 ITRGLALVPALAGV
+404 ITRGLALAPALAGV

-425 VGRLLVWSQVLLSLQ
+425 LGQLLVWSQVLLSLQ

-449 RSVSDRAVMKE
+449 RSVGDRSIMRE
-460 YAIGRPM
+460 YAIGRGTKVV
-467 QIAAWLLFAVITGTN
+467 AWTLFVLISITN
-482 LLLISGIAG
+482 LVLLTGFVG

>member
-1 MRLRGGPQE
+1 
-10 KQSGKRH
+10 
-17 VLQYILGR
+17 
-25 GRRPLTLNYAQQT
+25 
-38 PRYIAASRESLD
+38 
-50 TLTVMPL
+50 MPL
-57 PTIPTAPFCPSEVKG
+57 PTVPTAPFCPAEVKG
-72 SITIDA
+72 SIAIDA
-78 GASRWAKAKRFFGP
+78 GVSRLTKLRRFAGP
-92 GLLIA
+92 GLLVA

-106 ATDIQAGSQFGYSLL
+106 ATDIQAGSQFGYALL
-121 WVVAFSSLA
+121 WVVVFSSVA
-130 AIFLQMLAARL
+130 AIFLQTLAVRL

-146 RDLAQAIYDRYGSFG
+146 RDLAQASYDRYGPFG
-161 RVVQWVTAEVSI
+161 RIVQWITAEVSI

-185 LAFKLLLGVPV
+185 LAFKLLLGVPL

-201 LTALDTVIVLGLQGK
+201 LTALDTMIVLGLQGK
-216 GFRQIEAIVLALIGT
+216 GFRQVEAIVFGLIGT

-237 AQVAMVPPDWHA
+237 AQVAMVPPDWRA
-249 VFKGLVPGDPGR
+249 VLHGLAPGVPGH

-295 VGGVRGTIRDT
+295 VGGAGDAIKET
-306 LALVRA
+306 LAMVRIDTWISLV
-312 DTIVSLLVAMLV
+312 VAMLV

-332 GSAFHASGQTSVTD
+332 GAAFHATGQTGVAD

-355 PIVGGAAALLFG
+355 PIVGGAAAWLFG

-385 QVIMDGFLNMKIPC
+385 QVIMDGFLHMKMPC

-404 ITRGLALVPALAGV
+404 ITRGLALAPALAGV

-425 VGRLLVWSQVLLSLQ
+425 LGQLLVWSQVLLSLQ

-449 RSVSDRAVMKE
+449 RSVGDRSIMRE
-460 YAIGRPM
+460 YAIGRGTKVV
-467 QIAAWLLFAVITGTN
+467 AWTLFVLVSITN
-482 LLLISGIAG
+482 LVLVTGFVG

>member
-1 MRLRGGPQE
+1 
-10 KQSGKRH
+10 
-17 VLQYILGR
+17 
-25 GRRPLTLNYAQQT
+25 
-38 PRYIAASRESLD
+38 
-50 TLTVMPL
+50 MPL
-57 PTIPTAPFCPSEVKG
+57 PTVPTAPFCPAEVKG
-72 SITIDA
+72 SIAIDA
-78 GASRWAKAKRFFGP
+78 GVSRLTKLRRFAGP
-92 GLLIA
+92 GLLVA

-106 ATDIQAGSQFGYSLL
+106 ATDIQAGSQFGYALL
-121 WVVAFSSLA
+121 WVVVFSSVA
-130 AIFLQMLAARL
+130 AIFLQTLAARL

-146 RDLAQAIYDRYGSFG
+146 RDLAQASYDRYGPFG
-161 RVVQWVTAEVSI
+161 RIVQWITAEVSI

-185 LAFKLLLGVPV
+185 LAFKLLLGVPL

-201 LTALDTVIVLGLQGK
+201 LTALDTMIVLGLQGK
-216 GFRQIEAIVLALIGT
+216 GFRQVEAIVFGLIGT

-237 AQVAMVPPDWHA
+237 AQVAMVPPDWRA
-249 VFKGLVPGDPGR
+249 VLHGLAPSVPGH

-295 VGGVRGTIRDT
+295 VGGAGDAIKET
-306 LALVRA
+306 LAMVRIDTWISLV
-312 DTIVSLLVAMLV
+312 VAMLV

-332 GSAFHASGQTSVTD
+332 GAAFHATGQTGVAD

-355 PIVGGAAALLFG
+355 PIVGGAAAWLFG

-385 QVIMDGFLNMKIPC
+385 QVIMDGFLHMKMPC

-404 ITRGLALVPALAGV
+404 ITRGLALAPALAGV

-425 VGRLLVWSQVLLSLQ
+425 LGQLLVWSQVLLSLQ

-449 RSVSDRAVMKE
+449 RSVGDRSIMRE
-460 YAIGRPM
+460 YAIGRGTKVV
-467 QIAAWLLFAVITGTN
+467 AWTL
-482 LLLISGIAG
+482 

>member
-1 MRLRGGPQE
+1 
-10 KQSGKRH
+10 
-17 VLQYILGR
+17 
-25 GRRPLTLNYAQQT
+25 
-38 PRYIAASRESLD
+38 
-50 TLTVMPL
+50 MPL
-57 PTIPTAPFCPSEVKG
+57 PTVPTAPFCPAEVKG
-72 SITIDA
+72 SIAIDA
-78 GASRWAKAKRFFGP
+78 GVSRLTKLRRFAGP
-92 GLLIA
+92 GLLVA

-106 ATDIQAGSQFGYSLL
+106 ATDIQAGSQFGYALL
-121 WVVAFSSLA
+121 WVVVFSSVA
-130 AIFLQMLAARL
+130 AIFLQTLAARL

-146 RDLAQAIYDRYGSFG
+146 RDLAQASYDRYGPFG
-161 RVVQWVTAEVSI
+161 RIVQWITAEVSI

-185 LAFKLLLGVPV
+185 LAFKLLLGVPL

-201 LTALDTVIVLGLQGK
+201 LTALDTMIVLGLQGK
-216 GFRQIEAIVLALIGT
+216 GFRQVEAIVFGLIGT

-237 AQVAMVPPDWHA
+237 AQVAMVPPDWRA
-249 VFKGLVPGDPGR
+249 VLHGLAPSVPGH

-295 VGGVRGTIRDT
+295 VGGAGDAIKET
-306 LALVRA
+306 LAMVRIDTWISLV
-312 DTIVSLLVAMLV
+312 VAMLV

-332 GSAFHASGQTSVTD
+332 GAAFHATGQTGVAD

-355 PIVGGAAALLFG
+355 PIVGGAAAWLFG

-385 QVIMDGFLNMKIPC
+385 QVIMDGFLHMKMPC

-404 ITRGLALVPALAGV
+404 ITRGLALAPALAGV

-425 VGRLLVWSQVLLSLQ
+425 LGQLLVWSQVLLSLQ

-449 RSVSDRAVMKE
+449 RSVGDRSIMRE
-460 YAIGRPM
+460 YAIGCGTKVV
-467 QIAAWLLFAVITGTN
+467 AWTLFVLVSITN
-482 LLLISGIAG
+482 LVLVTGFVG

>member
-1 MRLRGGPQE
+1 
-10 KQSGKRH
+10 
-17 VLQYILGR
+17 
-25 GRRPLTLNYAQQT
+25 
-38 PRYIAASRESLD
+38 
-50 TLTVMPL
+50 MPL
-57 PTIPTAPFCPSEVKG
+57 PTVPTAPFCPAEVKG
-72 SITIDA
+72 SIAIDV
-78 GASRWAKAKRFFGP
+78 GVSRLTKLRRFAGP
-92 GLLIA
+92 GLLVA

-106 ATDIQAGSQFGYSLL
+106 ATDIQAGSQFGYALL
-121 WVVAFSSLA
+121 WVVVFSSVA
-130 AIFLQMLAARL
+130 AIFLQTLAARL

-146 RDLAQAIYDRYGSFG
+146 RDLAQASYDRYGPFG
-161 RVVQWVTAEVSI
+161 RIVQWITAEVSI

-185 LAFKLLLGVPV
+185 LAFKLLLGVPL

-201 LTALDTVIVLGLQGK
+201 LTALDTMIVLGLQGK
-216 GFRQIEAIVLALIGT
+216 GFRQVEAIVFGLIGT

-237 AQVAMVPPDWHA
+237 AQVAMVPPDWRA
-249 VFKGLVPGDPGR
+249 VLHGLAPSVPGH

-295 VGGVRGTIRDT
+295 VGGAGDAIKET
-306 LALVRA
+306 LAMVRIDTWISLV
-312 DTIVSLLVAMLV
+312 VAMLV

-332 GSAFHASGQTSVTD
+332 GAAFHATGQTGVAD

-355 PIVGGAAALLFG
+355 PIVGGAAAWLFG

-385 QVIMDGFLNMKIPC
+385 QVIMDGFLHMKMPC

-404 ITRGLALVPALAGV
+404 ITRGLALAPALAGV

-425 VGRLLVWSQVLLSLQ
+425 LGQLLVWSQVLLSLQ

-449 RSVSDRAVMKE
+449 RSVGDRSIMRE
-460 YAIGRPM
+460 YAIGRGTKVV
-467 QIAAWLLFAVITGTN
+467 AWTLFVLVSITN
-482 LLLISGIAG
+482 LVLVTGFVG

>member
-1 MRLRGGPQE
+1 
-10 KQSGKRH
+10 
-17 VLQYILGR
+17 
-25 GRRPLTLNYAQQT
+25 
-38 PRYIAASRESLD
+38 
-50 TLTVMPL
+50 MPL
-57 PTIPTAPFCPSEVKG
+57 PTVPTAPFCPAEVKG
-72 SITIDA
+72 SIAIDA
-78 GASRWAKAKRFFGP
+78 GVSRLTKLRRFAGP
-92 GLLIA
+92 GLLVA

-106 ATDIQAGSQFGYSLL
+106 ATDIQAGSQFGYALL
-121 WVVAFSSLA
+121 WVVVFSSVA
-130 AIFLQMLAARL
+130 AIFLQTLAARL

-146 RDLAQAIYDRYGSFG
+146 RDLAQASYDRYGPFG
-161 RVVQWVTAEVSI
+161 RIVQWITAEVSI

-185 LAFKLLLGVPV
+185 LAFKLLLGVPL

-201 LTALDTVIVLGLQGK
+201 LTALDTMIVLGLQGK
-216 GFRQIEAIVLALIGT
+216 GFRQVEAIVFGLIGT

-237 AQVAMVPPDWHA
+237 AQVAMVPPDWRA
-249 VFKGLVPGDPGR
+249 VLHGLAPSVPGH

-295 VGGVRGTIRDT
+295 VGGAGDAIKET
-306 LALVRA
+306 LAMVRIDTWISLV
-312 DTIVSLLVAMLV
+312 VAMLV

-332 GSAFHASGQTSVTD
+332 GAAFHATGQTGVAD

-355 PIVGGAAALLFG
+355 PIVGGAAAWLFG

-385 QVIMDGFLNMKIPC
+385 QVIMDGFLHMKMPC

-404 ITRGLALVPALAGV
+404 ITRGLALAPALAGV

-425 VGRLLVWSQVLLSLQ
+425 LGQLLVWSQVLLSLQ

-449 RSVSDRAVMKE
+449 RSVGDRSIMRE
-460 YAIGRPM
+460 YAIGRGTKVV
-467 QIAAWLLFAVITGTN
+467 AWTLFVLVSITN
-482 LLLISGIAG
+482 LVLVTGFVG